1 MVSKRIVLDIGHGSD
16 TYPPS
21 KGIGSFAEHSF
32 NSAVGI
38 AAKALAE
45 YNGFTVLLPQLPN
58 SKEIPLKQRSAWI
71 NAEHHK
77 SPILCLLSIHANAG
91 PGNPSGHDVFYWHTS
106 ANGKRLAEIWQRH
119 AKAVLPIPAHGIW
132 ESKPGSFSFHI
143 IRETLPPAILAEHF
157 YFTNPVELARCNT
170 SAYVDLCAKVAVQAI
185 CEYAGVAY
193 KEPAPSGGEGKVYR
207 VQVGAFADEANAERL
222 AADLRQKGYSTM
234 IV

>member
-1 MVSKRIVLDIGHGSD
+1 MNKRIVLDIGHGIN
-16 TYPPS
+16 TIG
-21 KGIGSFAEHSF
+21 KGVGTFREHNF
-32 NSAVGI
+32 NSAVGV
-38 AAKALAE
+38 AAKGLAE
-45 YNGFTVLLPQLPN
+45 YNGFSVLLPQLPY
-58 SKEIPLKQRSAWI
+58 SKDIPLQQRSAWI
-71 NAEHHK
+71 NAEHRK

-91 PGNPSGHDVFYWHTS
+91 QGNPSGHDVFYWHTS

-207 VQVGAFADEANAERL
+207 VQVGAFADKDNAGRL
-222 AADLRQKGYSTM
+222 AADLRAKGYSTLIM
-234 IV
+234 